1 MKLPETIRAAFVIAR
16 RDFTATVLSK
26 TFLLFLLGPLF
37 PILLGM
43 LMVGIGAQADRNAK
57 APPVAVISSVQDFE
71 RLAAARKR
79 LAPLADVA
87 PLVDLRHVAP
97 EADLADQRARLLSDE
112 QNPVIAVM
120 DGGLAAPHLTGA
132 VTSRGRTA
140 RHIALFVDE
149 ARRTAVQAPVAGAAV
164 RLTPTKSTSGLEA
177 FTRGMTA
184 RVGQTLL
191 FVLTILLAS
200 MLLSQLIEEKSS
212 KVIEVLASAVPVDAI
227 FLGKLF
233 AMLGMSLVGIT
244 VWAAAGA
251 MVIDLL
257 REGGLASLATPAIGW
272 TPFLILVLV
281 YFSMSYLLIGAT
293 FLGIGAQASTVREVQ
308 TLSMPVTMAQVV
320 LFGFASLGV
329 GRPLST
335 EAISAAIFPLSS
347 PFAMIAR
354 AAEQGALWPHALAL
368 LWQALWV
375 ALILKFAA
383 AIFRRSVLKS
393 GGGQRSLIRLWAS
406 SLAGLLGL
414 AGRAKG

>member
-57 APPVAVISSVQDFE
+57 APPVAVISSLEDFE
-71 RLAAARKR
+71 RLSAARER
-79 LAPLADVA
+79 LTPLSDVA
-87 PLVDLRHVAP
+87 PLVELRHVAP
-97 EADLADQRARLLSDE
+97 ETDLVAQRARLLSNEAD
-112 QNPVIAVM
+112 PVIAVM
-120 DGGLAAPHLTGA
+120 DGGLASPHLTGA
-132 VTSRGRTA
+132 VTGRGRTA
-140 RHIALFVDE
+140 KQVSLFIDE
-149 ARRTAVQAPVAGAAV
+149 ARRMAVQAPVAGERL

-177 FTRGMTA
+177 FTRGVTA

-272 TPFLILVLV
+272 TAFLILVLV

-329 GRPLST
+329 GRPMST

-354 AAEQGALWPHALAL
+354 AAEQNALWPHALAL

-375 ALILKFAA
+375 ALILKMAA
-383 AIFRRSVLKS
+383 AVFRRSVLKS
-393 GGGQRSLIRLWAS
+393 GGGQRSLIRLWATG
-406 SLAGLLGL
+406 LLGLLGL
-414 AGRAKG
+414 ARAKG